1 MAFVQIDTAEDIY
14 DVLAADQTFS
24 GLIGSLAFEEG
35 QQTALLVAVASSPLE
50 GLDGASGLLV
60 VIEKDPQVTSKRLLT
75 TQVVVD
81 RLFSIRLIQFPGAP
95 RNLRAAT
102 ERLMNLFPGS
112 TAIPLAGPD
121 LLAGDGQSVVRLPSN
136 PVAQT

>member
-14 DVLAADQTFS
+14 DVLAADLTMQS
-24 GLIGSLAFEEG
+24 YIGQLAFADG
-35 QQTALLVAVASSPLE
+35 NQSALLVAVASKPLE

-60 VIEKDPQVTSKRLLT
+60 VIDKDPQVISKRLLT
-75 TQVVVD
+75 SQVVID
-81 RLFSIRLIQFPGAP
+81 RLFSIRLIQFPGDT

-102 ERLMNLFPGS
+102 ERLMELFPGAS
-112 TAIPLAGPD
+112 AIPLAGPD
-121 LLAGDGQSVVRLPSN
+121 LLSGEGQSVVRLPSN